1 MLLKEWNQ
9 NQFANIHN
17 NIARIEKDLNDF
29 DKKKKEMTLTIEEME
44 AKRKLQ
50 DFWSNAMYRE
60 SLLKQKSRIKW
71 LKEGAWNTKTFHIVV
86 N

>member
-9 NQFANIHN
+9 NQFGNIHN

-50 DFWSNAMYRE
+50 DFWSNAM
-60 SLLKQKSRIKW
+60 
-71 LKEGAWNTKTFHIVV
+71 
-86 N
+86 